1 MSMVDRRRVKG
12 IKLFH
17 CFIEYTMATIVNKI
31 SCKKSKHLCML
42 YYILFQNIDG
52 MYLGLINGFNLKIKF
67 SKIKL

>member
-1 MSMVDRRRVKG
+1 MRVKG

-17 CFIEYTMATIVNKI
+17 CFLEYTMATIINKNRR
-31 SCKKSKHLCML
+31 KKSYHLCML
-42 YYILFQNIDG
+42 YYILLQNIDG